1 MDECFFPR
9 PLDLR
14 DKIGA
19 ATPNTAVDETRF
31 QQLLRSH
38 ARLMAGAIRKVCGR
52 RHRTLVP
59 DVEQEV
65 YLALWKRL
73 GDSAEKRSGKEIE
86 HPVSYLY
93 KTALTTA
100 AAMVRKL
107 GPAEAEPA
115 GVDELEGLAAPETGG
130 GEGIGGLSGPERQR
144 LLAELLARLPADQ
157 ARALRAYLA
166 GFNHEEV
173 ARLYGWTEPVARHRI
188 YRAIEALKGEMA
200 LEARSGPG
208 LRG

>member
-1 MDECFFPR
+1 M
-9 PLDLR
+9 
-14 DKIGA
+14 
-19 ATPNTAVDETRF
+19 DETRF

-38 ARLMAGAIRKVCGR
+38 AKLMAGAIRKVCGR
-52 RHRTLVP
+52 RHRALVP

-73 GDSAEKRSGKEIE
+73 GGGGKEIE

-107 GPAEAEPA
+107 APA
-115 GVDELEGLAAPETGG
+115 GVDGTVDEEVELEGLAAPEGARLDG
-130 GEGIGGLSGPERQR
+130 LGGLSAIERDR
-144 LLAELLARLPADQ
+144 LLAELLARLPDEQ
-157 ARALRAYLA
+157 SRALRAYLA

-173 ARLYGWTEPVARHRI
+173 AGLYGWTESVARHRI
-188 YRAIEALKGEMA
+188 YRAIETLKAEMA
-200 LEARSGPG
+200 QEAANGRER
-208 LRG
+208 RGDGKS

>member
-1 MDECFFPR
+1 MDE
-9 PLDLR
+9 
-14 DKIGA
+14 
-19 ATPNTAVDETRF
+19 THF

-52 RHRTLVP
+52 RHHALVP

-73 GDSAEKRSGKEIE
+73 GGGGKEID

-107 GPAEAEPA
+107 APA
-115 GVDELEGLAAPETGG
+115 GAGTVAEDEMESLPAPEGAG
-130 GEGIGGLSGPERQR
+130 LDGLGGLTAAERER
-144 LLAELLARLPADQ
+144 LLAQLLTRLPDEQ

-173 ARLYGWTEPVARHRI
+173 AGLYGWTESVARHRI
-188 YRAIEALKGEMA
+188 YRAIETLKGEMA
-200 LEARSGPG
+200 QEAASGRRNRGDGRS
-208 LRG
+208 

>member
-1 MDECFFPR
+1 M
-9 PLDLR
+9 
-14 DKIGA
+14 
-19 ATPNTAVDETRF
+19 DETRF

-38 ARLMAGAIRKVCGR
+38 AKLMAGAIRKVCGR
-52 RHRTLVP
+52 RHSTLVP

-73 GDSAEKRSGKEIE
+73 GGGGKEIE

-107 GPAEAEPA
+107 APA
-115 GVDELEGLAAPETGG
+115 GAGQVEEEIELDRLPAPEDSGL
-130 GEGIGGLSGPERQR
+130 GGLSAAERDR
-144 LLAELLARLPADQ
+144 LLAELLARLPDEQ
-157 ARALRAYLA
+157 SRALRAYLA

-173 ARLYGWTEPVARHRI
+173 AGLYGWTESVARHRI
-188 YRAIEALKGEMA
+188 YRAIETLKAEMA
-200 LEARSGPG
+200 QEAAHGRER
-208 LRG
+208 RGDGKP

>member
-1 MDECFFPR
+1 M
-9 PLDLR
+9 
-14 DKIGA
+14 
-19 ATPNTAVDETRF
+19 DETRF

-52 RHRTLVP
+52 RHQALVP

-73 GDSAEKRSGKEIE
+73 GDSEGAEGAGGKKGGKEIE

-100 AAMVRKL
+100 ATMVRKL
-107 GPAEAEPA
+107 SPA
-115 GVDELEGLAAPETGG
+115 GVEAAGEDEIEGLAAPEAGAGG
-130 GEGIGGLSGPERQR
+130 GVGGLSASERRQ
-144 LLAELLARLPADQ
+144 LLAQLLGRLPEDQ
-157 ARALRAYLA
+157 ARALKAYLA

-173 ARLYGWTEPVARHRI
+173 ARLYGWTESVARHRI
-188 YRAIEALKGEMA
+188 YRAIETLKGEMS
-200 LEARSGPG
+200 LEARHG
-208 LRG
+208 

>member
-1 MDECFFPR
+1 
-9 PLDLR
+9 
-14 DKIGA
+14 
-19 ATPNTAVDETRF
+19 VDETRF

-52 RHRTLVP
+52 RHQALVP

-73 GDSAEKRSGKEIE
+73 GESAGRPGGKEIE

-107 GPAEAEPA
+107 APAGAEPA
-115 GVDELEGLAAPETGG
+115 YDGELAGLAAPEEGGDGG
-130 GEGIGGLSGPERQR
+130 GGIGGLSGPERRR
-144 LLAELLARLPADQ
+144 LLAELLGRLPEDQ
-157 ARALRAYLA
+157 ARALKAHLA

-173 ARLYGWTEPVARHRI
+173 ARFYGWTESVARHRI
-188 YRAIEALKGEMA
+188 YRAIDALKGEMSQ
-200 LEARSGPG
+200 EARHG
-208 LRG
+208 

>member
-1 MDECFFPR
+1 
-9 PLDLR
+9 
-14 DKIGA
+14 
-19 ATPNTAVDETRF
+19 VDETRF

-52 RHRTLVP
+52 RHSALVP

-73 GDSAEKRSGKEIE
+73 GQNANAGKEIE

-107 GPAEAEPA
+107 APGGMDEDGE
-115 GVDELEGLAAPETGG
+115 VELERLPAPDSGALDGL
-130 GEGIGGLSGPERQR
+130 GGLSAAERER
-144 LLAELLARLPADQ
+144 LLAELLARLPDEQ

-166 GFNHEEV
+166 GFNHAEV
-173 ARLYGWTEPVARHRI
+173 AGLFGWTESVARHRI
-188 YRAIEALKGEMA
+188 YRAIETLKAEVGQERR
-200 LEARSGPG
+200 EDGR
-208 LRG
+208 R

>member
-1 MDECFFPR
+1 MDE
-9 PLDLR
+9 
-14 DKIGA
+14 
-19 ATPNTAVDETRF
+19 NNF

-38 ARLMAGAIRKVCGR
+38 AKLMAGAIRKVCGR
-52 RHRTLVP
+52 RHRALVP

-73 GDSAEKRSGKEIE
+73 GHAANAGKEIE
-86 HPVSYLY
+86 HPISYLY

-107 GPAEAEPA
+107 APA
-115 GVDELEGLAAPETGG
+115 GGDGQVDDEVELEGLPAPEDVGL
-130 GEGIGGLSGPERQR
+130 GGLSAAERER
-144 LLAELLARLPADQ
+144 LLAELLARLPDEQ

-173 ARLYGWTEPVARHRI
+173 ARLYGWTESVARHRI
-188 YRAIEALKGEMA
+188 YRAIETLKSEMA
-200 LEARSGPG
+200 QEAANGRRK
-208 LRG
+208 RGDGRP

>member
-1 MDECFFPR
+1 
-9 PLDLR
+9 
-14 DKIGA
+14 
-19 ATPNTAVDETRF
+19 VDETRF

-52 RHRTLVP
+52 RHQALVP

-73 GDSAEKRSGKEIE
+73 GDVGGTGGKKGGKEIE

-107 GPAEAEPA
+107 SPA
-115 GVDELEGLAAPETGG
+115 GVEAAGEDEIEGLAAPETGAG
-130 GEGIGGLSGPERQR
+130 GGVGGLSASERRQ
-144 LLAELLARLPADQ
+144 LLAQLLGRLPEDQ
-157 ARALRAYLA
+157 ARALKAYLA

-173 ARLYGWTEPVARHRI
+173 ARLYGWTESVARHRI
-188 YRAIEALKGEMA
+188 YRAIEVLKGEMA
-200 LEARSGPG
+200 LEARHG
-208 LRG
+208 

>member
-1 MDECFFPR
+1 M
-9 PLDLR
+9 
-14 DKIGA
+14 
-19 ATPNTAVDETRF
+19 DETRF

-52 RHRTLVP
+52 RHRALVP

-73 GDSAEKRSGKEIE
+73 GQDAGAGKEIA

-107 GPAEAEPA
+107 APG
-115 GVDELEGLAAPETGG
+115 GVDEARDESVELEGLAAPEDAGL
-130 GEGIGGLSGPERQR
+130 GGLSAAERER
-144 LLAELLARLPADQ
+144 LLAELLARLPDEQ

-173 ARLYGWTEPVARHRI
+173 AGLYGWTESVARHRI
-188 YRAIEALKGEMA
+188 YRAIETLKAEMA
-200 LEARSGPG
+200 REALPG
-208 LRG
+208 GTGRRKRRDG

>member
-1 MDECFFPR
+1 MDET
-9 PLDLR
+9 
-14 DKIGA
+14 G
-19 ATPNTAVDETRF
+19 F

-52 RHRTLVP
+52 RHHALVP

-73 GDSAEKRSGKEIE
+73 GQSANAGKEIE

-107 GPAEAEPA
+107 APA
-115 GVDELEGLAAPETGG
+115 GAEEVRDDEVELEGLPAPGSG
-130 GEGIGGLSGPERQR
+130 ALDGLGGLSAAERER
-144 LLAELLARLPADQ
+144 LLAELLARLPDEQ

-166 GFNHEEV
+166 GFNHAEV
-173 ARLYGWTEPVARHRI
+173 AGLYGWTESVARHRI
-188 YRAIEALKGEMA
+188 YRAIETLKAEMA
-200 LEARSGPG
+200 HEALPG
-208 LRG
+208 SMGRGRRGDGQP

>member
-1 MDECFFPR
+1 M
-9 PLDLR
+9 
-14 DKIGA
+14 
-19 ATPNTAVDETRF
+19 DETRF

-52 RHRTLVP
+52 RHRELVP

-73 GDSAEKRSGKEIE
+73 GDAAAKTEGKPGGKEIE

-100 AAMVRKL
+100 AAMVRRL
-107 GPAEAEPA
+107 TAADT
-115 GVDELEGLAAPETGG
+115 VDDGGLEELAAPEAGG
-130 GEGIGGLSGPERQR
+130 AERVGGLSGPERQR
-144 LLAELLARLPADQ
+144 LLAELLARLPEDQ

-173 ARLYGWTEPVARHRI
+173 ARLYGWTESVARHRI
-188 YRAIEALKGEMA
+188 YRAIEALKAEV
-200 LEARSGPG
+200 S
-208 LRG
+208 